1 MRCMQY
7 SVYVVLGVCCTRCS
21 LLIMAWSDREGQ
33 LNFFFLGDGRIE
45 DENERDEKRC
55 GESS

>member
-1 MRCMQY
+1 
-7 SVYVVLGVCCTRCS
+7 
-21 LLIMAWSDREGQ
+21 MAWSDREGQ
-33 LNFFFLGDGRIE
+33 LNFLYLGDGRIE